1 MIVDR
6 YLVREA
12 AKPLIAVVALLTGI
26 FMAYSLTRFLTDA
39 NEGLLNAPA
48 VAVLTGFKALIALEV
63 LIPIALYIG
72 LIVAL
77 GRFYSDQEIAAL
89 RAGGVGEGRIIAPVV
104 GLALAIALLVGG
116 LSLFI
121 RPWAYQ
127 QLYAFQARAEA
138 DAALED
144 ISPGQFHL
152 HGDRDRMLFLESR
165 NGATGELSGLFVRSR
180 AGDELEVISAAAGR
194 LREFARPD
202 AHLLELD
209 DAFVYKQD
217 ADARNL
223 FGRFGR
229 FSIWVPGFAPEP
241 VAYRPKAAPTPR
253 LWASSRNE
261 DRAEMQWRMSTA
273 VSTLLLALIAVPL
286 SRTRPRSGRYARV
299 LLAAAIYALYY
310 NFIGIARTGV
320 EQGVLAHLWW
330 APLGLGMLVAAGLAA
345 SRRGHS

>member
-1 MIVDR
+1 MILDR

-12 AKPLIAVVALLTGI
+12 AKPLIAAIALLTGI

-48 VAVLTGFKALIALEV
+48 VAVLTGFKVLIALEV

-77 GRFYSDQEIAAL
+77 GRCYSDQEIVAL
-89 RAGGVGEGRIIAPVV
+89 RAGGVGEGRIVAPVV
-104 GLALAIALLVGG
+104 GLALGIALLVGG
-116 LSLFI
+116 LSLFV

-127 QLYAFQARAEA
+127 QLYELQAQAGAETQ
-138 DAALED
+138 LED
-144 ISPGQFHL
+144 IAPGQFHL
-152 HGDRDRMLFLESR
+152 YGDRNRTLFLESR
-165 NGATGELSGLFVRSR
+165 DGATGELSGLFVRSR
-180 AGDELEVISAAAGR
+180 VGGQLEVISAAAGR
-194 LREFARPD
+194 LTEFARSE

-209 DAFVYKQD
+209 DAFVYKQVPGAQD
-217 ADARNL
+217 L
-223 FGRFGR
+223 FGQFGK
-229 FSIWVPGFAPEP
+229 FSIWVSGLVPEP
-241 VAYRPKAAPTPR
+241 LEYKPKAAPSRR
-253 LWASSRNE
+253 LWASFRNE

-286 SRTRPRSGRYARV
+286 SRTRPRSGRYTRV

-320 EQGVLAHLWW
+320 EQGALDHLWW
-330 APLGLGMLVAAGLAA
+330 TPLGLGILVATGLAA